1 MVFSE
6 FALKDKP
13 DLIAWKRLNSHASVF
28 ALVPAYKNSV
38 QSPAGLK
45 HRFGTVGDVRIIIKE
60 MIRGKNNPEGQRN
73 VHVMFKYSMHSTCS
87 ILYCRHAASWLDQ
100 ECSSITS
107 FVLLRFQPG
116 SGRLHICLVFTAL
129 TNHAPLTVQ
138 YHKDAVVDT
147 GYDSLIKWK
156 PLATNTMFS

>member
-1 MVFSE
+1 M
-6 FALKDKP
+6 
-13 DLIAWKRLNSHASVF
+13 
-28 ALVPAYKNSV
+28 

-45 HRFGTVGDVRIIIKE
+45 HCIGTVGDVRIIIKE
-60 MIRGKNNPEGQRN
+60 MIREKKKKNPKGQRN
-73 VHVMFKYSMHSTCS
+73 VYIMFKYSMYSTCS
-87 ILYCRHAASWLDQ
+87 IFYCRHTASWLDQ

-116 SGRLHICLVFTAL
+116 SGRLYICLVFTAL

-147 GYDSLIKWK
+147 GDGSLIK
-156 PLATNTMFS
+156 